1 MLQVLSGRHLQL
13 GEQCVG
19 AGVRTGHSG
28 TDPAQSRCEERV
40 DGAQACQEGTH
51 GNGLTGEVHDVCQCQ
66 NRSNGQDGPTH
77 AVDNGTELGEDCREL
92 EGVAALLVEEE
103 VDDSNNQTG
112 DDQQGAGVGHPREV
126 VDSVLDGLAVSGDE
140 AGAQS
145 LDINLDDEA
154 LQPCLQASVQVSNT
168 EDCNDDDVG
177 QQCHPDANGGQSFLL
192 FSLCGQTVA
201 FTNACDAAR
210 LPELQEDNSNTHG
223 DDASNNVG
231 QVVCGGSS
239 GDPLCNCEG
248 DTDDQCGQPCVLQ
261 TLHTVKDDEQDE
273 RNEHCQERSL
283 VTNDGC
289 DNVCVLAA
297 DVTCG
302 GNRDSNCAECH
313 GCGVSEQNGNSSLE
327 GLNAQ
332 GENHGCGNCNGSAE
346 ASQCLEQTAEAECD
360 EDSLDAQVAAAE
372 AVEDAAQVFK
382 AAGENGELVEP
393 DCTEDN
399 PADDQA
405 VDATADGAQTGEVS
419 GHVEAQ
425 RCYEDGCCQC
435 HECGPVSACLNAQ

>member
-1 MLQVLSGRHLQL
+1 MRAGRSVH
-13 GEQCVG
+13 
-19 AGVRTGHSG
+19 
-28 TDPAQSRCEERV
+28 ER
-40 DGAQACQEGTH
+40 
-51 GNGLTGEVHDVCQCQ
+51 
-66 NRSNGQDGPTH
+66 
-77 AVDNGTELGEDCREL
+77 
-92 EGVAALLVEEE
+92 
-103 VDDSNNQTG
+103 
-112 DDQQGAGVGHPREV
+112 PRR
-126 VDSVLDGLAVSGDE
+126 
-140 AGAQS
+140 
-145 LDINLDDEA
+145 
-154 LQPCLQASVQVSNT
+154 
-168 EDCNDDDVG
+168 
-177 QQCHPDANGGQSFLL
+177 
-192 FSLCGQTVA
+192 
-201 FTNACDAAR
+201 AR

-231 QVVCGGSS
+231 QVERGGSS
-239 GDPLCNCEG
+239 GDPLGNCEG
-248 DTDDQCGQPCVLQ
+248 NTDDQCGQPSVLQ
-261 TLHTVKDDEQDE
+261 ALHTVEDDEQDE

-297 DVTCG
+297 DVSCG

-372 AVEDAAQVFK
+372 AVKHAAQVFEST
-382 AAGENGELVEP
+382 GENGDLVEP
-393 DCTEDN
+393 DGSQN
-399 PADDQA
+399 HPADDQA
-405 VDATADGAQTGEVS
+405 VDGAADGAQTGEVS